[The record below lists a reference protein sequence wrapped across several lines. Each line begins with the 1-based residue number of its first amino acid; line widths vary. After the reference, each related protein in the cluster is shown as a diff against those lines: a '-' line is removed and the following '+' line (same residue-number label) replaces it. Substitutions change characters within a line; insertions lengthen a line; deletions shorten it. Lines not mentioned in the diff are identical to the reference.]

1 MANAPKDTPDPIEE
15 AEPLKRALERAAE
28 GKPDRRLSISMLVA
42 GGAPSQRYRFEF
54 AAQGTGAVSS
64 RLACEPSERRAD
76 ADERIEPAELADLA
90 RTVLASGVLD
100 TPAQT
105 PTFLPDTLVGILD
118 ITYGNSRFRRYFA
131 ADPDQA
137 KVQSAVPPAGVVT
150 AADAIYAFGAR
161 RMGTRSVKP

>member
-1 MANAPKDTPDPIEE
+1 MASTPKATPDPIEE
-15 AEPLKRALERAAE
+15 PEALKRALERAAE
-28 GKPDRRLSISMLVA
+28 GKPDRRFTISMLVA

-54 AAQGTGAVSS
+54 AARGTGAVSS

-76 ADERIEPAELADLA
+76 ADDRIEPSELADLA
-90 RTVLASGVLD
+90 RAVLASGVLD
-100 TPAQT
+100 TP
-105 PTFLPDTLVGILD
+105 PDPPRFLPDTLVGILD
-118 ITYGNSRFRRYFA
+118 ITYGKSRLRRYFA

-137 KVQSAVPPAGVVT
+137 KVQNAEPPAGVAK